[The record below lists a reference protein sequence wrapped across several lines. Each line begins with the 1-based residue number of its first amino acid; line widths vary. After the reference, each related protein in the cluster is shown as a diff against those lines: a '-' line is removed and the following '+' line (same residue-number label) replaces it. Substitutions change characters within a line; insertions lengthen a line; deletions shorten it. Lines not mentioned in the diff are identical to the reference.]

1 MTNPRLRRG
10 LALAVVTPPLLLGSC
25 TKTQE
30 PPPAAQQAAP
40 TAAPVAPLPAP
51 TPTPVPTPPPVW
63 RAARWGMTRAEVL
76 AAFPREAQR
85 LDRPADFAKPQ
96 PGSILV
102 AGSSDIAIPT
112 YEADGATF
120 RVLFGFESSALD
132 RVHLA
137 AIKPAVTTC
146 GDLEKALTDRHSA
159 PTQRGTT
166 GSSLKG
172 EEMVWTLP
180 DQTIVLGCGGVASL
194 GFVTVTLDYM
204 APARDAAKP

>member
-1 MTNPRLRRG
+1 MTRTRIRRRAALVVVAAPFL
-10 LALAVVTPPLLLGSC
+10 LASC
-25 TKTQE
+25 TKKEE
-30 PPPAAQQAAP
+30 PPPAPQAAP
-40 TAAPVAPLPAP
+40 SAAPSTTIPPP

-63 RAARWGMTRAEVL
+63 RSARWGMTRAEVL

-96 PGSILV
+96 PGSILA

-112 YEADGATF
+112 YDADGATF
-120 RVLFGFESSALD
+120 RVLFGYEADALK

-137 AIKPAVTTC
+137 AVKPRAETC
-146 GDLEKALTDRHSA
+146 GDLEKALTERHSA
-159 PTQRGTT
+159 PSQRAST

-172 EEMVWTLP
+172 EEIVWTLP
-180 DQTIVLGCGGVASL
+180 DQTIVLSCGGVFRL

-204 APARDAAKP
+204 APD